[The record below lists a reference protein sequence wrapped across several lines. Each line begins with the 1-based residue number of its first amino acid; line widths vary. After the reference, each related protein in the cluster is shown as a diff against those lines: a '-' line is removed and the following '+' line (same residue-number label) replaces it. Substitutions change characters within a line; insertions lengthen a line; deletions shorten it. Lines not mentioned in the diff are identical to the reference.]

1 MLKNLDRLNGVVLGN
16 IVGQLVYCS
25 LGYCTWW
32 GYLGICI
39 ALFVWVTGTL
49 YMYYNSVKYGVV
61 GCLLAAFGSAAFLQ
75 GCTDDFSNPAHAYYS
90 IVECVV
96 AIFIV
101 LGVDAVISSDRSS
114 DLAYA
119 TYLDFWQTF
128 RGAVEGVLDPK
139 LHTKKS
145 DHAALMGKVALC
157 KMLIP
162 EAIDEPRWW
171 RNSWRKFAYADG
183 ITCVTKLRLALKTM
197 EESISETGRSETRL
211 QKITAFDETVWA
223 SIDDQRQLSTC
234 ELQAAVDTASKA
246 DRKPKK
252 KKQKPRLSRMLPL
265 IL

>member
-90 IVECVV
+90 IVESVV

-145 DHAALMGKVALC
+145 DHAALMGKVALY
-157 KMLIP
+157 KMLNP

-171 RNSWRKFAYADG
+171 RTPWRKFAYADG
-183 ITCVTKLRLALKTM
+183 ITCATKLRLALKTM
-197 EESISETGRSETRL
+197 EESISETGRPFATKS
-211 QKITAFDETVWA
+211 
-223 SIDDQRQLSTC
+223 
-234 ELQAAVDTASKA
+234 
-246 DRKPKK
+246 
-252 KKQKPRLSRMLPL
+252 LPT
-265 IL
+265 

>member
-1 MLKNLDRLNGVVLGN
+1 
-16 IVGQLVYCS
+16 
-25 LGYCTWW
+25 
-32 GYLGICI
+32 
-39 ALFVWVTGTL
+39 
-49 YMYYNSVKYGVV
+49 MYYNSVKYGVV

-128 RGAVEGVLDPK
+128 RAAVEGVLDSK

-145 DHAALMGKVALC
+145 DHAALTGKVALC
-157 KMLIP
+157 KMLNP

-171 RNSWRKFAYADG
+171 RTPWRKFAYADG

-197 EESISETGRSETRL
+197 EESISETGSYGSSHHT
-211 QKITAFDETVWA
+211 
-223 SIDDQRQLSTC
+223 
-234 ELQAAVDTASKA
+234 
-246 DRKPKK
+246 
-252 KKQKPRLSRMLPL
+252 
-265 IL
+265 